1 MHNRYTIMFP
11 LVLAFMLALITFWIN
26 QTVLEQ
32 GPKIDGSN
40 RHDPDYSLKKFV
52 TSQTDA
58 AGNMRYVLAAAQMQ
72 HFPDDDSTVLQLPR
86 FTQFAVDKPYTQ
98 IVGARGYVA
107 GDGESVEFVDNV
119 KVIRQATAEK
129 GEMQLTTDKLTILP
143 NQDMAKTNSAVR
155 ITQAPS
161 TVVTGVGM
169 EFDKKNQTMKLFNRV
184 KVHYERPKPRQIKK
198 AANSKPQTT
207 MKSQTTGRVASA
219 KKLQATKKSAV
230 KKPAVKKK

>member
-32 GPKIDGSN
+32 GPSIDGSN
-40 RHDPDYSLKKFV
+40 RHDPDYKLKKFV
-52 TSQTDA
+52 TTQTDA
-58 AGNMRYVLAAAQMQ
+58 LGKIRYVLAAAEMQ
-72 HFPDDDSTVLQLPR
+72 HFPDNDNTVLQRPR

-98 IVGARGYVA
+98 IYGERGYLA
-107 GDGESVEFVDNV
+107 GDGKSVEFVDNV

-143 NQDMAKTNSAVR
+143 DEDIAKTDSAVV
-155 ITQAPS
+155 IKQAPK

-169 EFDKKNQTMKLFNRV
+169 VFDKKNQTMTLLKRV
-184 KVHYERPKPRQIKK
+184 KVHYEKP
-198 AANSKPQTT
+198 PPY
-207 MKSQTTGRVASA
+207 
-219 KKLQATKKSAV
+219 AV
-230 KKPAVKKK
+230 KKPVKKLQKKTKRTTAVKKTRAVKKK

>member
-1 MHNRYTIMFP
+1 MFP

-40 RHDPDYSLKKFV
+40 RHDPDYRLKKFV

-58 AGNMRYVLAAAQMQ
+58 AGNMRYVLAAAEMQ
-72 HFPDDDSTVLQLPR
+72 HYPDDDSTVLKLPR

-107 GDGESVEFVDNV
+107 GDGESIEFVDNV
-119 KVIRQATAEK
+119 KVVRQATAEK
-129 GEMQLTTDKLTILP
+129 GEMQLLTDKLTILP

-161 TVVTGVGM
+161 TVVSGVGM

-184 KVHYERPKPRQIKK
+184 KVHYERPQPRQVKK
-198 AANSKPQTT
+198 AVNAKPQNTKRAVNVK
-207 MKSQTTGRVASA
+207 KS
-219 KKLQATKKSAV
+219 QATKKPAV